1 MASRPIFTA
10 THPRACSTAF
20 ERVFMARRD
29 ILESV
34 HEPFGDAFYYG
45 PEILSDRFRNDTTT
59 REQSGFSHKTYK
71 DVLSEVMDAGKDV
84 SQFPLPHV
92 HAIIPTP
99 RTPRHNPHVYD
110 EGERHTKEYGK
121 RIFIKD
127 MAYYLMAPDSKPT
140 KVAPSLGEEEP
151 GNPTVLP
158 LEVLKQFQFTFLIRH
173 PRRAIPSYYRCTV
186 PPLDEV
192 TGFYEFMPNEAGY
205 RELVRFFD
213 FLIKENIVDKDNLVV
228 IDADDLLDN
237 PEKTIRLY
245 CEKTGIDF
253 KPEMLE
259 WNEEDCSYATA
270 AFEKWNGWHNDAIKS
285 SALRPRTHHQKTL
298 TVENEDK
305 EWTAKF
311 GPEAQKVIRK
321 TVEDNIAD
329 YEYLK
334 QFALQI

>member
-1 MASRPIFTA
+1 
-10 THPRACSTAF
+10 
-20 ERVFMARRD
+20 
-29 ILESV
+29 
-34 HEPFGDAFYYG
+34 
-45 PEILSDRFRNDTTT
+45 
-59 REQSGFSHKTYK
+59 
-71 DVLSEVMDAGKDV
+71 
-84 SQFPLPHV
+84 
-92 HAIIPTP
+92 
-99 RTPRHNPHVYD
+99 
-110 EGERHTKEYGK
+110 GK

-127 MAYYLMAPDSKPT
+127 MAYYLMAPDNKPT

-192 TGFYEFMPNEAGY
+192 TGFYDFMPNEAGY
-205 RELVRFFD
+205 KELVRFFD

-259 WNEEDCSYATA
+259 WNDEDCNYATI
-270 AFEKWNGWHNDAIKS
+270 AFQKWNGWHNDAIKS
-285 SALRPRTHHQKTL
+285 SALRPRTHHQTM
-298 TVENEDK
+298 TTESEDK
-305 EWTAKF
+305 EWTAKY

-321 TVEDNIAD
+321 TVEDNVAD

-334 QFALQI
+334 QFALPI

>member
-1 MASRPIFTA
+1 MALRPIFTA

-45 PEILSDRFRNDTTT
+45 PEILSDRFRNDTAT
-59 REQSGFSHKTYK
+59 REQSGFSQKTYK
-71 DVLSEVMDAGKDV
+71 DVLNEVMDAGKD
-84 SQFPLPHV
+84 
-92 HAIIPTP
+92 
-99 RTPRHNPHVYD
+99 
-110 EGERHTKEYGK
+110 GK

-127 MAYYLMAPDSKPT
+127 MAYYLMAPDNKPT

-192 TGFYEFMPNEAGY
+192 TGFYDFMPNEAGY
-205 RELVRFFD
+205 KELVRFFD

-259 WNEEDCSYATA
+259 WNDEDCNYATI
-270 AFEKWNGWHNDAIKS
+270 AFQKWNGWHNDAIKS
-285 SALRPRTHHQKTL
+285 SALRPRTHHQKTM
-298 TVENEDK
+298 TTESEDK
-305 EWTAKF
+305 EWTAKY

-321 TVEDNIAD
+321 TVEDNVAD

-334 QFALQI
+334 QFALPI

>member
-1 MASRPIFTA
+1 MAPLPIFTA

-45 PEILSDRFRNDTTT
+45 PERLSERFSNDAAT
-59 REQSGFSHKTYK
+59 RDSSGFASKTYK
-71 DVLSEVMDAGKDV
+71 DVLNEVMDAGK
-84 SQFPLPHV
+84 
-92 HAIIPTP
+92 
-99 RTPRHNPHVYD
+99 
-110 EGERHTKEYGK
+110 EGK

-127 MAYYLMAPDSKPT
+127 MAYYLMTPDDKPT
-140 KVAPSLGEEEP
+140 KIAPSLGKEEP
-151 GNPTVLP
+151 GNPTVMP

-192 TGFYEFMPNEAGY
+192 TGFYDFMPNEAGY
-205 RELVRFFD
+205 KELVRFFD
-213 FLIKENIVDKDNLVV
+213 YLIKENIVDKDNLVV

-253 KPEMLE
+253 RPEMLE
-259 WNEEDCSYATA
+259 WNEADCDYATA
-270 AFEKWNGWHNDAIKS
+270 AFQKWNGWHNDAIKS
-285 SALRPRTHHQKTL
+285 SALRPRTHHQTL
-298 TVENEDK
+298 TVESEDK
-305 EWTAKF
+305 EWTAKY
-311 GPEAQKVIRK
+311 GAEAQKVIRK
-321 TVEDNIAD
+321 TVEDNVAD

-334 QFALQI
+334 QFALPI

>member
-45 PEILSDRFRNDTTT
+45 PEILSDRFRNDTAT
-59 REQSGFSHKTYK
+59 REQSGFSQKTYK
-71 DVLSEVMDAGKDV
+71 DVLNEVMDAGKD
-84 SQFPLPHV
+84 
-92 HAIIPTP
+92 
-99 RTPRHNPHVYD
+99 
-110 EGERHTKEYGK
+110 GK

-127 MAYYLMAPDSKPT
+127 MAYYLMAPDDKPT
-140 KVAPSLGEEEP
+140 KTAPSLGKDEP
-151 GNPTVLP
+151 SNPTVLP

-205 RELVRFFD
+205 KELVRFFD

-298 TVENEDK
+298 TTESEDK

-321 TVEDNIAD
+321 TVEDNVAD

>member
-1 MASRPIFTA
+1 MAPRPIFTA

-45 PEILSDRFRNDTTT
+45 PERLSERFSNDAAT
-59 REQSGFSHKTYK
+59 RESSGFSSKTYK
-71 DVLSEVMDAGKDV
+71 DVLNEVMDAGKD
-84 SQFPLPHV
+84 
-92 HAIIPTP
+92 
-99 RTPRHNPHVYD
+99 
-110 EGERHTKEYGK
+110 GK

-127 MAYYLMAPDSKPT
+127 MAYYLMAPDDKPT

-192 TGFYEFMPNEAGY
+192 TGFYDFMPNEAGY
-205 RELVRFFD
+205 KELVRFFD
-213 FLIKENIVDKDNLVV
+213 YLIKENIVDKDNLVV

-259 WNEEDCSYATA
+259 WNEEDCDYATA
-270 AFEKWNGWHNDAIKS
+270 AFQKWNGWHNDAIKS
-285 SALRPRTHHQKTL
+285 SALRPRTHHQTL
-298 TVENEDK
+298 TTESEDK
-305 EWTAKF
+305 DWTAKY
-311 GPEAQKVIRK
+311 GAEAQKVIRK
-321 TVEDNIAD
+321 TVEDNVAD

-334 QFALQI
+334 QFALPI

>member
-1 MASRPIFTA
+1 MALRPIFTA

-59 REQSGFSHKTYK
+59 REQSGFSQKTYK
-71 DVLSEVMDAGKDV
+71 DVLNEVMDAGKD
-84 SQFPLPHV
+84 
-92 HAIIPTP
+92 
-99 RTPRHNPHVYD
+99 
-110 EGERHTKEYGK
+110 GK

-127 MAYYLMAPDSKPT
+127 MAYYLMAPDNKPT
-140 KVAPSLGEEEP
+140 NVAPSLGEEEP

-192 TGFYEFMPNEAGY
+192 TGFYDFMPNEAGY
-205 RELVRFFD
+205 KELVRFFD

-259 WNEEDCSYATA
+259 WNAEDCNYATI
-270 AFEKWNGWHNDAIKS
+270 AFQKWNGWHNDAIKS
-285 SALRPRTHHQKTL
+285 SALRPRTHHQTM
-298 TVENEDK
+298 TTESEDK
-305 EWTAKF
+305 EWTAKY

-321 TVEDNIAD
+321 TVEDNVAD

-334 QFALQI
+334 QFALPI

>member
-1 MASRPIFTA
+1 MAPRPIFTA

-45 PEILSDRFRNDTTT
+45 PEILSDRFRNDTAT
-59 REQSGFSHKTYK
+59 REQSGFSQKTYK
-71 DVLSEVMDAGKDV
+71 DVLNEVMDAGKD
-84 SQFPLPHV
+84 
-92 HAIIPTP
+92 
-99 RTPRHNPHVYD
+99 
-110 EGERHTKEYGK
+110 GK

-127 MAYYLMAPDSKPT
+127 MAYYLMAPDDKPT
-140 KVAPSLGEEEP
+140 KTAPSLGEDEP
-151 GNPTVLP
+151 SNPTVLP

-285 SALRPRTHHQKTL
+285 SALRPRTHHQTL
-298 TVENEDK
+298 TTESEDK

-321 TVEDNIAD
+321 TVEDNVAD

>member
-1 MASRPIFTA
+1 
-10 THPRACSTAF
+10 
-20 ERVFMARRD
+20 MARRD

-45 PEILSDRFRNDTTT
+45 PERLSERFSNDAAT
-59 REQSGFSHKTYK
+59 RESSGFSSKTYK
-71 DVLSEVMDAGKDV
+71 DVLNEVMDAGKD
-84 SQFPLPHV
+84 
-92 HAIIPTP
+92 
-99 RTPRHNPHVYD
+99 
-110 EGERHTKEYGK
+110 GK

-127 MAYYLMAPDSKPT
+127 MAYYLMAPDDKPT

-192 TGFYEFMPNEAGY
+192 TGFYDFMPNEAGY
-205 RELVRFFD
+205 KELVRFFD
-213 FLIKENIVDKDNLVV
+213 YLIKENIVDKDNLVV

-259 WNEEDCSYATA
+259 WNEEDCDYATA
-270 AFEKWNGWHNDAIKS
+270 AFQKWNGWHNDAIKS

-298 TVENEDK
+298 TTESEDK
-305 EWTAKF
+305 DWTAKY
-311 GPEAQKVIRK
+311 GAEAQKVIRK
-321 TVEDNIAD
+321 TVEDNVAD

-334 QFALQI
+334 QFALPI

>member
-71 DVLSEVMDAGKDV
+71 DVLSEVMDAGKD
-84 SQFPLPHV
+84 
-92 HAIIPTP
+92 
-99 RTPRHNPHVYD
+99 
-110 EGERHTKEYGK
+110 GK

-285 SALRPRTHHQKTL
+285 SALRPRTHHQTL

>member
-45 PEILSDRFRNDTTT
+45 PEILSDRFRNDTAT

-71 DVLSEVMDAGKDV
+71 DVLNEVMDAGKD
-84 SQFPLPHV
+84 
-92 HAIIPTP
+92 
-99 RTPRHNPHVYD
+99 
-110 EGERHTKEYGK
+110 GK

-127 MAYYLMAPDSKPT
+127 MAYYLMTPDSKPT

-205 RELVRFFD
+205 KELVRFFD

-237 PEKTIRLY
+237 PEKTVRLY

-298 TVENEDK
+298 TVEGEDK
-305 EWTAKF
+305 EWTTKF

>member
-45 PEILSDRFRNDTTT
+45 PEILSDRFRNDTAT

-71 DVLSEVMDAGKDV
+71 DVLNEVMDAGKD
-84 SQFPLPHV
+84 
-92 HAIIPTP
+92 
-99 RTPRHNPHVYD
+99 
-110 EGERHTKEYGK
+110 GK

-127 MAYYLMAPDSKPT
+127 MAYYLMAPDNKPT

-285 SALRPRTHHQKTL
+285 SALRPRTHHQTL
-298 TVENEDK
+298 TVEGEDK

>member
-1 MASRPIFTA
+1 
-10 THPRACSTAF
+10 
-20 ERVFMARRD
+20 MARRD

-45 PEILSDRFRNDTTT
+45 PERLSERFSNDAAT
-59 REQSGFSHKTYK
+59 RESSGFSSKTYK
-71 DVLSEVMDAGKDV
+71 DVLNEVMDAGKD
-84 SQFPLPHV
+84 
-92 HAIIPTP
+92 
-99 RTPRHNPHVYD
+99 
-110 EGERHTKEYGK
+110 GK

-127 MAYYLMAPDSKPT
+127 MAYYLMAPDDKPT
-140 KVAPSLGEEEP
+140 RVAPSLGEEEP

-192 TGFYEFMPNEAGY
+192 TGFYDFMPNEAGY
-205 RELVRFFD
+205 KELVRLFD
-213 FLIKENIVDKDNLVV
+213 YLIKENIVDKDNLVV

-259 WNEEDCSYATA
+259 WNEEDCDYATA
-270 AFEKWNGWHNDAIKS
+270 AFQKWNGWHNDAIKS
-285 SALRPRTHHQKTL
+285 SALRPRTHHQTL
-298 TVENEDK
+298 TTESEDK
-305 EWTAKF
+305 DWTAKY
-311 GPEAQKVIRK
+311 GAEAQKVIRK
-321 TVEDNIAD
+321 TVEDNVAD

-334 QFALQI
+334 QFALPI

>member
-1 MASRPIFTA
+1 MALRPIFTA

-45 PEILSDRFRNDTTT
+45 PEILSDRFRNDTAT
-59 REQSGFSHKTYK
+59 REQSGFSQKTYK
-71 DVLSEVMDAGKDV
+71 DVLNEVMDAGKD
-84 SQFPLPHV
+84 
-92 HAIIPTP
+92 
-99 RTPRHNPHVYD
+99 
-110 EGERHTKEYGK
+110 GK

-127 MAYYLMAPDSKPT
+127 MAYYLMAPDNKPT

-192 TGFYEFMPNEAGY
+192 TGFYDFMPNEAGY

-259 WNEEDCSYATA
+259 WNDEDCNYATI
-270 AFEKWNGWHNDAIKS
+270 AFQKWNGWHNDAIKS
-285 SALRPRTHHQKTL
+285 SALRPRTHHQKTM
-298 TVENEDK
+298 TTESEDK
-305 EWTAKF
+305 EWTAKY

-321 TVEDNIAD
+321 TVEDNVAD

-334 QFALQI
+334 QFALPI

>member
-1 MASRPIFTA
+1 MALRPIFTA

-45 PEILSDRFRNDTTT
+45 PEILSDRFRNDTAT
-59 REQSGFSHKTYK
+59 REQSGFSQKTYK
-71 DVLSEVMDAGKDV
+71 DVLNEVMDAGKD
-84 SQFPLPHV
+84 
-92 HAIIPTP
+92 
-99 RTPRHNPHVYD
+99 
-110 EGERHTKEYGK
+110 GK

-127 MAYYLMAPDSKPT
+127 MAYYLMAPDNKPT

-192 TGFYEFMPNEAGY
+192 TGFYDFMPNEAGY
-205 RELVRFFD
+205 KELVRFFD

-259 WNEEDCSYATA
+259 WNDEDCNYATI
-270 AFEKWNGWHNDAIKS
+270 AFQKWNGWHNDAIKS
-285 SALRPRTHHQKTL
+285 SALRPRTHSLPQFVTRYVKTISYNRTL
-298 TVENEDK
+298 PTIPPPKTMTTESEDK
-305 EWTAKF
+305 EWTAKY

-321 TVEDNIAD
+321 TVEDNVAD

-334 QFALQI
+334 QFALPI

>member
-1 MASRPIFTA
+1 MALRPIFTA

-45 PEILSDRFRNDTTT
+45 PEILSDRFRNDTAT
-59 REQSGFSHKTYK
+59 REESGFSQKTYK
-71 DVLSEVMDAGKDV
+71 DVLNEVMDAGKD
-84 SQFPLPHV
+84 
-92 HAIIPTP
+92 
-99 RTPRHNPHVYD
+99 
-110 EGERHTKEYGK
+110 GK

-192 TGFYEFMPNEAGY
+192 TGFYDFMPNEAGY

-259 WNEEDCSYATA
+259 WNDEDCNYATI
-270 AFEKWNGWHNDAIKS
+270 AFQKWNGWHNDAIKS
-285 SALRPRTHHQKTL
+285 SALRPRTHHQTM
-298 TVENEDK
+298 TTESEDK
-305 EWTAKF
+305 EWTAKY

-321 TVEDNIAD
+321 TVEDNVAD

-334 QFALQI
+334 QFALPI

>member
-1 MASRPIFTA
+1 MALRPIFTA

-45 PEILSDRFRNDTTT
+45 PEILSDRFRNDTAT
-59 REQSGFSHKTYK
+59 REQSGFSQKTYK
-71 DVLSEVMDAGKDV
+71 DVLNEVMDAGKD
-84 SQFPLPHV
+84 
-92 HAIIPTP
+92 
-99 RTPRHNPHVYD
+99 
-110 EGERHTKEYGK
+110 GK

-127 MAYYLMAPDSKPT
+127 MAYYLMAPDNKPT

-192 TGFYEFMPNEAGY
+192 TGFYDFMPNEAGY
-205 RELVRFFD
+205 KELVRFFD

-259 WNEEDCSYATA
+259 WNDEDCNYATI
-270 AFEKWNGWHNDAIKS
+270 AFQKWNGWHNDAIKS
-285 SALRPRTHHQKTL
+285 SALRPRTHHQTM
-298 TVENEDK
+298 TTESEDR
-305 EWTAKF
+305 EWTAKY

-321 TVEDNIAD
+321 TVEDNVAD

-334 QFALQI
+334 QFALPI

>member
-1 MASRPIFTA
+1 MALRPIFTA

-20 ERVFMARRD
+20 ERVFMTRRD

-45 PEILSDRFRNDTTT
+45 PEFLSDRFRDEAAQ
-59 REQSGFSHKTYK
+59 REQSGFSQKTYN
-71 DVLSEVMDAGKDV
+71 DILSQVMGAG
-84 SQFPLPHV
+84 
-92 HAIIPTP
+92 
-99 RTPRHNPHVYD
+99 D
-110 EGERHTKEYGK
+110 EGK

-127 MAYYLMAPDSKPT
+127 MAYYLMNADGKPT
-140 KVAPSLGEEEP
+140 QTAPSLGKDEP

-205 RELVRFFD
+205 EELVRFFD
-213 FLIKENIVDKDNLVV
+213 YLLEQGIVDKDNLVV
-228 IDADDLLDN
+228 VDADDLLDD

-253 KPEMLE
+253 KTEMLE
-259 WNEEDCSYATA
+259 WNDADKDHA
-270 AFEKWNGWHNDAIKS
+270 RDAFEKWNGFHNDAIKS
-285 SALRPRTHHQKTL
+285 SALRPRTHAQT
-298 TVENEDK
+298 TTTESEDK
-305 EWTAKF
+305 EWTTKF
-311 GPEAQKVIRK
+311 GAEAQKVIRK
-321 TVEDNIAD
+321 TVDDNVAH

-334 QFALQI
+334 QFALPV

>member
-1 MASRPIFTA
+1 MALRPIFAA

-20 ERVFMARRD
+20 ERVFMTRRD

-45 PEILSDRFRNDTTT
+45 PEFLSDRFRDDAAT
-59 REQSGFSHKTYK
+59 RERSGFADKTYK
-71 DVLSEVMDAGKDV
+71 DILAEVMDAGK
-84 SQFPLPHV
+84 
-92 HAIIPTP
+92 
-99 RTPRHNPHVYD
+99 
-110 EGERHTKEYGK
+110 EGK

-127 MAYYLMAPDSKPT
+127 MAYYLMRADGEPT
-140 KVAPSLGEEEP
+140 KTAPSLGEEEA

-192 TGFYEFMPNEAGY
+192 TGFYHFMPNEAGY
-205 RELVRFFD
+205 EELVRLFD
-213 FLIKENIVDKDNLVV
+213 FLLEKGIVDRDNLVV
-228 IDADDLLDN
+228 VDADDLLDN

-259 WNEEDCSYATA
+259 WNDADKNHA
-270 AFEKWNGWHNDAIKS
+270 RDAFEKWNGFHNDAIKS
-285 SALRPRTHHQKTL
+285 SALKPRTHAQKTS
-298 TVENEDK
+298 TTESEDK
-305 EWTAKF
+305 EWTTKW
-311 GPEAQKVIRK
+311 GPEAQKLIRK
-321 TVEDNIAD
+321 TVEDNVAR

-334 QFALQI
+334 QFALLV

>member
-45 PEILSDRFRNDTTT
+45 PEILSDRFRNDTAT

-71 DVLSEVMDAGKDV
+71 DVLNEVMDAGKD
-84 SQFPLPHV
+84 
-92 HAIIPTP
+92 
-99 RTPRHNPHVYD
+99 
-110 EGERHTKEYGK
+110 GK

-205 RELVRFFD
+205 KELVRFFD

-237 PEKTIRLY
+237 PEKTVRLY

-298 TVENEDK
+298 TVESEDK
-305 EWTAKF
+305 EWTTKF

>member
-1 MASRPIFTA
+1 MAPRPIFTA

-45 PEILSDRFRNDTTT
+45 PERLSERFSNDAAT
-59 REQSGFSHKTYK
+59 RDSSGFASKTYK
-71 DVLSEVMDAGKDV
+71 DVLNEVMDAGKD
-84 SQFPLPHV
+84 
-92 HAIIPTP
+92 
-99 RTPRHNPHVYD
+99 
-110 EGERHTKEYGK
+110 GK

-127 MAYYLMAPDSKPT
+127 MAYYLMTPDDKHT
-140 KVAPSLGEEEP
+140 KIAPSMGEEEP
-151 GNPTVLP
+151 SNPTVLP

-192 TGFYEFMPNEAGY
+192 TGFYDFMPNEAGY
-205 RELVRFFD
+205 KELVRFFD
-213 FLIKENIVDKDNLVV
+213 YLIKENIVDKDNLVV

-259 WNEEDCSYATA
+259 WNEADCDYATA
-270 AFEKWNGWHNDAIKS
+270 AFQKWNGWHNDAIKS

-298 TVENEDK
+298 TVESEDK
-305 EWTAKF
+305 EWTAKY
-311 GPEAQKVIRK
+311 GAEAQKVIRK
-321 TVEDNIAD
+321 TVEDNVAD

-334 QFALQI
+334 QFALPI

>member
-1 MASRPIFTA
+1 MAPRPIFTA

-59 REQSGFSHKTYK
+59 REQSGFSQKTYK
-71 DVLSEVMDAGKDV
+71 DVLNEVMDAGKD
-84 SQFPLPHV
+84 
-92 HAIIPTP
+92 
-99 RTPRHNPHVYD
+99 
-110 EGERHTKEYGK
+110 GK

-127 MAYYLMAPDSKPT
+127 MAYYLMAPDNKPT
-140 KVAPSLGEEEP
+140 KIAPSLGEEEP

-192 TGFYEFMPNEAGY
+192 TGFYDFMPNEAGY
-205 RELVRFFD
+205 KELVRFFD
-213 FLIKENIVDKDNLVV
+213 FLIRENIVDKDNLVV

-259 WNEEDCSYATA
+259 WNDEDCNYATI
-270 AFEKWNGWHNDAIKS
+270 AFQKWNGWHNDAIKS
-285 SALRPRTHHQKTL
+285 SALRPRTHHQTM
-298 TVENEDK
+298 TTETEDM

-321 TVEDNIAD
+321 TVEDNVAD

-334 QFALQI
+334 QFALPI

>member
-1 MASRPIFTA
+1 MALRPIFTA

-45 PEILSDRFRNDTTT
+45 PEILSDRFRNDAAT
-59 REQSGFSHKTYK
+59 REQSGFSQKTYK
-71 DVLSEVMDAGKDV
+71 DVLNEVMDAGKD
-84 SQFPLPHV
+84 
-92 HAIIPTP
+92 
-99 RTPRHNPHVYD
+99 
-110 EGERHTKEYGK
+110 GK

-127 MAYYLMAPDSKPT
+127 MAYYLMAPDNKPT
-140 KVAPSLGEEEP
+140 RVAPSLGEEEP

-192 TGFYEFMPNEAGY
+192 TGFYDFMANEAGY
-205 RELVRFFD
+205 KELVRFFD

-259 WNEEDCSYATA
+259 WNDEDCNYATI
-270 AFEKWNGWHNDAIKS
+270 AFQKWNGWHNDAIKS
-285 SALRPRTHHQKTL
+285 SALRPRTHHQKTM
-298 TVENEDK
+298 TTESEDK
-305 EWTAKF
+305 EWTAKY

-321 TVEDNIAD
+321 TVEDNVAD

-334 QFALQI
+334 QFALPI

>member
-1 MASRPIFTA
+1 MALRPIFTA

-45 PEILSDRFRNDTTT
+45 PEILSDRFRNDTAT
-59 REQSGFSHKTYK
+59 REQSGFSQKTYK
-71 DVLSEVMDAGKDV
+71 DVLNEVMDAGKD
-84 SQFPLPHV
+84 
-92 HAIIPTP
+92 
-99 RTPRHNPHVYD
+99 
-110 EGERHTKEYGK
+110 GK

-127 MAYYLMAPDSKPT
+127 MAYYLMAPDNKPT

-192 TGFYEFMPNEAGY
+192 TGFYDFMPNEAGY
-205 RELVRFFD
+205 KELVRFFD

-259 WNEEDCSYATA
+259 WSDEDCSYATI
-270 AFEKWNGWHNDAIKS
+270 AFQKWNGWHNDAIKS
-285 SALRPRTHHQKTL
+285 SALRPRTHHQTM
-298 TVENEDK
+298 TTESEDK
-305 EWTAKF
+305 EWTAKY

-321 TVEDNIAD
+321 TVEDNVAD

-334 QFALQI
+334 QFALPI

>member
-1 MASRPIFTA
+1 M
-10 THPRACSTAF
+10 
-20 ERVFMARRD
+20 RD
-29 ILESV
+29 LKIKWTY
-34 HEPFGDAFYYG
+34 H
-45 PEILSDRFRNDTTT
+45 
-59 REQSGFSHKTYK
+59 TYK
-71 DVLSEVMDAGKDV
+71 FL
-84 SQFPLPHV
+84 Q
-92 HAIIPTP
+92 
-99 RTPRHNPHVYD
+99 
-110 EGERHTKEYGK
+110 GK

-127 MAYYLMAPDSKPT
+127 MAYYLMAPDDKPT
-140 KVAPSLGEEEP
+140 KTAPSLGEDEP
-151 GNPTVLP
+151 SNPTVLP

-205 RELVRFFD
+205 KELVRFFD

-253 KPEMLE
+253 RPEMLE

-285 SALRPRTHHQKTL
+285 SALRPRTHHQTL
-298 TVENEDK
+298 TTESEDK

-321 TVEDNIAD
+321 TVEDNVAD

>member
-1 MASRPIFTA
+1 MALRPIFTA

-45 PEILSDRFRNDTTT
+45 PEILSDRFRNDTAT
-59 REQSGFSHKTYK
+59 REQSGFSQKTYK
-71 DVLSEVMDAGKDV
+71 DVLNEVMDAGKD
-84 SQFPLPHV
+84 
-92 HAIIPTP
+92 
-99 RTPRHNPHVYD
+99 
-110 EGERHTKEYGK
+110 GK

-127 MAYYLMAPDSKPT
+127 MAYYLMAPDNKPT

-192 TGFYEFMPNEAGY
+192 TGFYDFMPNEAGY
-205 RELVRFFD
+205 KELVRFFD

-259 WNEEDCSYATA
+259 WSDEDCSYATI
-270 AFEKWNGWHNDAIKS
+270 AFQKWNGWHNDAIKS
-285 SALRPRTHHQKTL
+285 SALRPRTHHQTM
-298 TVENEDK
+298 TTESEDK
-305 EWTAKF
+305 EWTAKY
-311 GPEAQKVIRK
+311 GPEAQRVIRK
-321 TVEDNIAD
+321 TVEDNVAD

-334 QFALQI
+334 QFALPI

>member
-1 MASRPIFTA
+1 
-10 THPRACSTAF
+10 
-20 ERVFMARRD
+20 
-29 ILESV
+29 
-34 HEPFGDAFYYG
+34 
-45 PEILSDRFRNDTTT
+45 
-59 REQSGFSHKTYK
+59 
-71 DVLSEVMDAGKDV
+71 
-84 SQFPLPHV
+84 
-92 HAIIPTP
+92 
-99 RTPRHNPHVYD
+99 
-110 EGERHTKEYGK
+110 
-121 RIFIKD
+121 
-127 MAYYLMAPDSKPT
+127 MAYYLMAPDDKPT
-140 KVAPSLGEEEP
+140 KTAPSLGEDEP
-151 GNPTVLP
+151 SNPTVLP

-285 SALRPRTHHQKTL
+285 SALRPRTHHQ
-298 TVENEDK
+298 VC
-305 EWTAKF
+305 
-311 GPEAQKVIRK
+311 
-321 TVEDNIAD
+321 
-329 YEYLK
+329 
-334 QFALQI
+334 